1 MTGGWNTANIS
12 EINRMSWWRLR
23 SLKVMNGFGTFVYH
37 LVFKHHCTPAAK
49 ITCLLSQDGMT
60 VYEIPSNRV

>member
-23 SLKVMNGFGTFVYH
+23 SLKVINGFGTFVYH
-37 LVFKHHCTPAAK
+37 LVFKHHYTPAAK